1 MAARAFRAGSAPGF
15 MACRAPDDGRASAE
29 RAFPW
34 LLDCLSKAM
43 NPLKTSTRALA
54 GLKEGFVARFKAF
67 VASPRFPCV
76 GAKSAMNRGRMEFG
90 LYDSLTDND
99 DAAALCEQLA
109 EFSRQFPE
117 PGADPVSFVAM
128 FREPVANEDDF
139 HRRLWTH
146 LQAMHDIDAADHAWD
161 AAVSSDVAD
170 MQFSF
175 SIGSR
180 AFFVVG
186 LHPRSSR
193 LARRAPFPC
202 LVFNFHD
209 QFETMRENGKYAKLQ
224 AAIRARDVALQGA
237 INPVLARFGEASE
250 AHQYSG
256 RAQAD
261 AGGIPFEARRA

>member
-1 MAARAFRAGSAPGF
+1 
-15 MACRAPDDGRASAE
+15 
-29 RAFPW
+29 
-34 LLDCLSKAM
+34 M
-43 NPLKTSTRALA
+43 NTLTTTTRALA
-54 GLKEGFVARFKAF
+54 GLKQGFIARFKAF
-67 VASPRFPCV
+67 VGSPAFPCV
-76 GAKSAMNRGRMEFG
+76 GAKSAMNRGRMAFG
-90 LYDSLTDND
+90 LYDSLADED

-117 PGADPVSFVAM
+117 PGVDPVSFVAM
-128 FREPVANEDDF
+128 FREPVANEDEF
-139 HRRLWTH
+139 HSRLWTH
-146 LQAMHDIDAADHAWD
+146 LQAMHDLDAANHAWD
-161 AAVSSDVAD
+161 PAVSSDVED
-170 MQFSF
+170 PRFSF
-175 SIGSR
+175 SIASR

-209 QFETMRENGKYAKLQ
+209 QFEAMRDDGRYDRLQ

-237 INPVLARFGEASE
+237 INPVLARFGQASE

-261 AGGIPFEARRA
+261 PDGVAFAARRA